1 MVRTEGWI
9 WICKTSN
16 VLDSGLII
24 VTGVLPLWI
33 LAPAN
38 IEVDEMRPLQ
48 VLRVVRLVRLVRMV
62 RTVKA
67 FRIFWKLIQG
77 IMDSGKTLLWMYI
90 LMGAVLYTFSI
101 FSVFWLGKDPALE
114 D

>member
-33 LAPAN
+33 LAPLN
-38 IEVDEMRPLQ
+38 VEVLEMRALQ

-67 FRIFWKLIQG
+67 FRTFWKLIQG
-77 IMDSGKTLLWMYI
+77 LMDGGMTLVWMYI
-90 LMGAVLYTFSI
+90 LMGAVLYTIAI
-101 FSVFWLGKDPALE
+101 FSVYWVAKDSEL
-114 D
+114 